1 MQVWNI
7 NSFAEYFLQIYN
19 LYAKTYAKACDRIAS
34 ERFRVIGELSR
45 LKGIKVYPSQAN
57 YIMIDLQKFDSESFC
72 IDMLDKYNILIKNLA
87 TKNFFNGKNFI
98 RVAIRNEDENNKL
111 IEAMKKLLN

>member
-1 MQVWNI
+1 
-7 NSFAEYFLQIYN
+7 
-19 LYAKTYAKACDRIAS
+19 
-34 ERFRVIGELSR
+34 
-45 LKGIKVYPSQAN
+45 
-57 YIMIDLQKFDSESFC
+57 MIDLQKFDSESFC
-72 IDMLDKYNILIKNLA
+72 IDMLDTSTILIKNLA